1 MAAAAIARPRVARK
15 PSRSKLNW
23 AKTGPRAVPP
33 ARTFHPV
40 QEIDNTR
47 IRRIADPREIRAV
60 MMWLLVG
67 AMVFVGLLS
76 VAWEQYAIVKDG
88 YDIADLKTKR
98 DNLTEENHTL
108 ASQAAALSEPS
119 RITDY
124 ATASLGMTAPKQG
137 QVVHFDTPLP
147 PSEGEPVMARLH
159 PYGGKP

>member
-1 MAAAAIARPRVARK
+1 MAAAIARPSTARPRHARK
-15 PSRSKLNW
+15 PST
-23 AKTGPRAVPP
+23 KTGPRAVPP

-47 IRRIADPREIRAV
+47 IRRIADPREIRTV
-60 MMWLLVG
+60 LMYLMVG
-67 AMVFVGLLS
+67 ALVFVGIIS

-98 DNLTEENHTL
+98 DNLAEENRTL

-124 ATASLGMTAPKQG
+124 VTARLGMTAPKQG